1 MDWKEFEKIITE
13 YLSQNEKFI
22 FVIDFDC
29 KTPFICKLDDAESH
43 NIFYNIDGEKNYN
56 IKSSKKFDKIS
67 FTGVSKEIFTK
78 SFNNV
83 KRHIQNGDS
92 YLLNLTFPSIINE
105 KLDLFDIFVNSQ
117 APYKIYF
124 KDIFTS
130 FSPETFIKIENNKVY
145 TYPMKGTIDANIS
158 NAEKKLL
165 NNKKEEWEHNTVV
178 DLLRNDMAVIGE
190 NIRVSKYRY
199 IEKIKT
205 TNGDILQTSSE
216 ITGDLEPNWKK
227 YFGKNLRK
235 ILPAGSISGAPKKKT
250 VEIIKNSEIVSR
262 NYYTGV
268 FGIYDGKSLESAVL
282 IRYIEKNGDK
292 LIFKSGGGIT
302 SHSKLEEEYNELL
315 QKVYIPFI

>member
-1 MDWKEFEKIITE
+1 MDWKDFEKVITE
-13 YLSQNEKFI
+13 YLLQNEKFI

-29 KTPFICKLDDAESH
+29 KKPFICKLEEAKSH
-43 NIFYNIDGEKNYN
+43 NIFYNIRG
-56 IKSSKKFDKIS
+56 KSNFDIERSKKFDKIK
-67 FTGVSKEIFTK
+67 FKGVSKEIFAK

-83 KRHIQNGDS
+83 KKHIQNGDS

-105 KLDLFDIFVNSQ
+105 KLDLFDIFINSY

-124 KDIFTS
+124 KNIFTS
-130 FSPETFIKIENNKVY
+130 FSPEPFIKIENNKVY

-158 NAEKKLL
+158 NAEEILL

-178 DLLRNDMAVIGE
+178 DLLRNDMAIIGK
-190 NIRVSKYRY
+190 NIELSNYRY
-199 IEKIKT
+199 IEKIRT

-216 ITGDLEPNWKK
+216 IVGELKPNWKK
-227 YFGKNLRK
+227 YFGENLRK
-235 ILPAGSISGAPKKKT
+235 ILPAGSISGAPKRKT
-250 VEIIKNSEIVSR
+250 IEIIKNSEITSR
-262 NYYTGV
+262 SYYTGV
-268 FGIYDGKSLESAVL
+268 FGIYDGNFLESAVL

-315 QKVYIPFI
+315 QKVYIPFV